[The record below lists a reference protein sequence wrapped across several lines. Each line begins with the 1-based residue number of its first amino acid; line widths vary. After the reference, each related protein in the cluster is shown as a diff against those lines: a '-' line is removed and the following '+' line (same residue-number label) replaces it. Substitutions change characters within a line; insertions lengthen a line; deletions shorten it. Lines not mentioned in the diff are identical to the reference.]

1 VNIPRLNSATKGQEP
16 IDPTRRPCSAQ
27 AKLDWS
33 ATLTVINHLSAIQG
47 LPDAVSLYDEDSH
60 Q

>member
-1 VNIPRLNSATKGQEP
+1 L
-16 IDPTRRPCSAQ
+16 AQ
-27 AKLDWS
+27 IKLDWS

-47 LPDAVSLYDEDSH
+47 LPDAVSLYDEDSN